1 MARRKKHKVGKLAVI
16 GQDIDLEVNAM
27 QGIVAFG
34 EYFIMTLGI

>member
-1 MARRKKHKVGKLAVI
+1 MARGKKCEILKLAVI
-16 GQDIDLEVNAM
+16 SQDIDLEVNAM

>member
-16 GQDIDLEVNAM
+16 RQDIDVIVNAM

-34 EYFIMTLGI
+34 EYFTMTLGI